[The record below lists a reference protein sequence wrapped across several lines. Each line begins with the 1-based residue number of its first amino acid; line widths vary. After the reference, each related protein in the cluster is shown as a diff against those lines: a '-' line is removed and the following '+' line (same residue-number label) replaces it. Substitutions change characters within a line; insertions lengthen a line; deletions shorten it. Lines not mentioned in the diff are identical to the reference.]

1 MQTILDCYTDE
12 PAGLGVP
19 PYLGTYPRYIAGQL
33 DDPFYI
39 TIDDLRLIHKY
50 GGEVPHPKPHQ
61 KTDITVQNLT
71 RRSQEVKEILQKTDE
86 LIIIVGVHTP
96 GKYLSA
102 MPGTLN
108 ELRRLLKGIGCR
120 KVLTGPAVHGTRLH
134 GGKGQERVQDS
145 LFDDIVHFNEDYTTI
160 ADAAVRGARILEQI
174 PDARIMEIE
183 TSRGCSRNPGCSF
196 CLEPIKN
203 TLTFRP
209 MDDII
214 QEVRTLHEKGA
225 RHFRLGKQSC
235 IYIHPDI
242 IHILKGIHGL
252 GVETLHIDNANP
264 ANVIGNDDIT
274 KAIVEYCTPGNV
286 AAFGVES
293 FDPDVIGKNN
303 LNSDPETTMR
313 AIRTLNHY
321 GGHRAQ
327 NGMPHFLPGINL
339 LLGLMGE
346 TKTTFRRN
354 YEALSQILDEKLLI
368 RRINIRMVVPFDG
381 TPLHQQAN
389 MKFIRKNR
397 RFYHSWRKKIREDID
412 HEMLKQLVPIGTILT
427 NVIPEVYDGKK
438 TFGRQMGTYPLI
450 VGVRERLPLKQP
462 VDIRVTGYMLRSIIG
477 EPV

>member
-183 TSRGCSRNPGCSF
+183 TSRGCSRN
-196 CLEPIKN
+196 
-203 TLTFRP
+203 
-209 MDDII
+209 
-214 QEVRTLHEKGA
+214 VGA
-225 RHFRLGKQSC
+225 
-235 IYIHPDI
+235 
-242 IHILKGIHGL
+242 
-252 GVETLHIDNANP
+252 T
-264 ANVIGNDDIT
+264 
-274 KAIVEYCTPGNV
+274 
-286 AAFGVES
+286 
-293 FDPDVIGKNN
+293 
-303 LNSDPETTMR
+303 
-313 AIRTLNHY
+313 
-321 GGHRAQ
+321 
-327 NGMPHFLPGINL
+327 
-339 LLGLMGE
+339 
-346 TKTTFRRN
+346 
-354 YEALSQILDEKLLI
+354 
-368 RRINIRMVVPFDG
+368 
-381 TPLHQQAN
+381 
-389 MKFIRKNR
+389 
-397 RFYHSWRKKIREDID
+397 
-412 HEMLKQLVPIGTILT
+412 
-427 NVIPEVYDGKK
+427 
-438 TFGRQMGTYPLI
+438 
-450 VGVRERLPLKQP
+450 
-462 VDIRVTGYMLRSIIG
+462 
-477 EPV
+477 